1 MYFGVSWSRSDSK
14 NPCTSALSNQ
24 QEESLFTT
32 HMQNHS
38 QSEFESSV
46 ISRGNMSQRAS
57 DWLILNAIR
66 GLFDGLF

>member
-1 MYFGVSWSRSDSK
+1 
-14 NPCTSALSNQ
+14 
-24 QEESLFTT
+24 
-32 HMQNHS
+32 MQNHS
-38 QSEFESSV
+38 QSGFESSV